1 MKRLDSS
8 TIIEIFK
15 RRYAC
20 KKFDASKSIADSDF
34 ATILESGR
42 LSPRSFGFEPW
53 HFVVLQNKTER
64 QKTLREKLKQ
74 SVWGGIHA
82 LDSASHVVILLARK
96 RADLLP
102 HSDYLHNVMANV
114 HKIPTEGIQLRRDY
128 FANFG
133 EKEWGF
139 LNDDAATFAWSA
151 RQCYIALG
159 NMMTTAAALNI
170 DSCAIEGF
178 NLKETS
184 TLLEKE
190 NVLDSHHFGL
200 AVMVGFGFAG
210 EPPKHEKTRTPIEKI
225 STFL

>member
-1 MKRLDSS
+1 MKQLDSS

-42 LSPRSFGFEPW
+42 LSPSSFGFEPW

-96 RADLLP
+96 RADLQPNSL
-102 HSDYLHNVMANV
+102 YLQNLMQNV
-114 HKIPTEGIQLRRDY
+114 HKMDDAARQARSLY

-133 EKEWGF
+133 EKNGDF
-139 LNDDAATFAWSA
+139 
-151 RQCYIALG
+151 
-159 NMMTTAAALNI
+159 
-170 DSCAIEGF
+170 
-178 NLKETS
+178 
-184 TLLEKE
+184 
-190 NVLDSHHFGL
+190 
-200 AVMVGFGFAG
+200 
-210 EPPKHEKTRTPIEKI
+210 
-225 STFL
+225 

>member
-1 MKRLDSS
+1 MNSDE
-8 TIIEIFK
+8 IIQIFK

-42 LSPRSFGFEPW
+42 LSPSSFGFEPW
-53 HFVVLQNKTER
+53 HFVVLPNKTER

-74 SVWGGIHA
+74 TVWGGIHA

-96 RADLLP
+96 RTDLLP
-102 HSDYLHNVMANV
+102 DSDYLQNLMANV
-114 HKIPTEGIQLRRDY
+114 HKIPPQGIQLRRDY

-190 NVLDSHHFGL
+190 GVLDSNHFGL

-210 EPPKHEKTRTPIEKI
+210 EPPKHEKTRTAIDKI

>member
-1 MKRLDSS
+1 MKQLDSS

-42 LSPRSFGFEPW
+42 LSPSSFGFEPW

-96 RADLLP
+96 RADLQPNSL
-102 HSDYLHNVMANV
+102 YLQNLMQNV
-114 HKIPTEGIQLRRDY
+114 HKM
-128 FANFG
+128 
-133 EKEWGF
+133 
-139 LNDDAATFAWSA
+139 DDAARQA
-151 RQCYIALG
+151 R
-159 NMMTTAAALNI
+159 
-170 DSCAIEGF
+170 S
-178 NLKETS
+178 
-184 TLLEKE
+184 
-190 NVLDSHHFGL
+190 
-200 AVMVGFGFAG
+200 
-210 EPPKHEKTRTPIEKI
+210 PKPLFCQFWRKRMGIFKR
-225 STFL
+225 

>member
-1 MKRLDSS
+1 MTLQPLL
-8 TIIEIFK
+8 
-15 RRYAC
+15 
-20 KKFDASKSIADSDF
+20 KFSNG
-34 ATILESGR
+34 ATPAKNLTLQKALRILTLPPFWNR
-42 LSPRSFGFEPW
+42 VDYRPALLALSRGI
-53 HFVVLQNKTER
+53 LNKTER

-184 TLLEKE
+184 TPLEKE

>member
-1 MKRLDSS
+1 MKQLDSS

-42 LSPRSFGFEPW
+42 LSPSSFGFEPW

-96 RADLLP
+96 RADLQPNSL
-102 HSDYLHNVMANV
+102 YLQNLMQNV
-114 HKIPTEGIQLRRDY
+114 HKMDDAARQARSLY

-200 AVMVGFGFAG
+200 AVMVWALQASH
-210 EPPKHEKTRTPIEKI
+210 PNTKKPARQ
-225 STFL
+225 

>member
-1 MKRLDSS
+1 MKQLDSS

-42 LSPRSFGFEPW
+42 LSPSSFGFEPW

-96 RADLLP
+96 RADLQPNSL
-102 HSDYLHNVMANV
+102 YLQNLMQNV
-114 HKIPTEGIQLRRDY
+114 HKMDDAARQARSLY

-159 NMMTTAAALNI
+159 NMMTAAALNI

-200 AVMVGFGFAG
+200 AVMVGLGFAG

>member
-1 MKRLDSS
+1 MNSDE
-8 TIIEIFK
+8 IIQIFK

-42 LSPRSFGFEPW
+42 LSPSSFGFEPW

-74 SVWGGIHA
+74 IVWGGIHA

-96 RADLLP
+96 RADLQPNSL
-102 HSDYLHNVMANV
+102 YLQNLMQNV
-114 HKIPTEGIQLRRDY
+114 HKMDDAARQARSLY

-159 NMMTTAAALNI
+159 NMMTTAAAALNI

-190 NVLDSHHFGL
+190 SVLDSHHFGL